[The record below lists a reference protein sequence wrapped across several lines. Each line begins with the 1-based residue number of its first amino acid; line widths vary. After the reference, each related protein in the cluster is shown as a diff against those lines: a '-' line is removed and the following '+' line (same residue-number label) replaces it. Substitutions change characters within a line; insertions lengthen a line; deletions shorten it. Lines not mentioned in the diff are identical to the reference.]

1 MGLNCLLLTSDATL
15 LEVIRTGF
23 STTKVELE
31 MRTDARSAIEL
42 SDRRHL
48 DGFVIDCDGVEKAM
62 DLLVQIR
69 ASRSNKL
76 SVVFAVVNVTT
87 DVFQPGPFG
96 NVQQGKGVGTGFIVR
111 QDGIIVTNCH
121 VVEGGSKITVS
132 TSAQSPKH
140 YDARVI
146 GGDCQHDLAVLKID
160 ATGLP
165 TVPLGDSGALVL
177 GQRVIAIGYA
187 LALEGGPTVTAG
199 IVSSLDRTI
208 TVQDPSCRV
217 CKNGARV
224 YSNVIQTDAAINH
237 GNSGGP
243 LLNMAGQVVGIN
255 SAGAVTAE
263 NIGFAIAIDSA
274 KDTIQQAIANPL
286 APAAYLGIS
295 SQSVTPAL
303 AVQLGLPVQSGA
315 YVIATT
321 AGGPAQ
327 HAGIKNGD
335 VIVAVDGKAVTTA
348 DDVGTILAGLR
359 PGQSVSVDLVSSSGA
374 RRSVDVTLGARPLP
388 TQFP

>member
-1 MGLNCLLLTSDATL
+1 MRKILVGAVALAFVATACSVDLTGHSASSTALSSSGGSLNGAAEPIAT
-15 LEVIRTGF
+15 
-23 STTKVELE
+23 
-31 MRTDARSAIEL
+31 
-42 SDRRHL
+42 
-48 DGFVIDCDGVEKAM
+48 
-62 DLLVQIR
+62 
-69 ASRSNKL
+69 
-76 SVVFAVVNVTT
+76 VVRMALPAVVNVTT

-111 QDGIIVTNCH
+111 QDGVIVTNCH

-132 TSAQSPKH
+132 TSAQTPKQ

-217 CKNGARV
+217 CRNGARV

-255 SAGAVTAE
+255 SAGSDTAE

-274 KDTIQQAIANPL
+274 KETIQQAIANPL

-303 AVQLGLPVQSGA
+303 AVQLGLAVQSGA

-327 HAGIKNGD
+327 HAGIKSGD
-335 VIVAVDGKAVTTA
+335 VVIAVDGKAVTSA
-348 DDVGTILAGLR
+348 DDLSTILAGLR
-359 PGQSVSVDLVSSSGA
+359 PGQSISVDLVSSSGA
-374 RRSVDVTLGARPLP
+374 RRSVHVTLGARPLP

>member
-1 MGLNCLLLTSDATL
+1 MRRSLLGAVALAFLATACSVDLTGHSASAADPSSNGGALNGAA
-15 LEVIRTGF
+15 EPI
-23 STTKVELE
+23 
-31 MRTDARSAIEL
+31 AA
-42 SDRRHL
+42 
-48 DGFVIDCDGVEKAM
+48 
-62 DLLVQIR
+62 
-69 ASRSNKL
+69 
-76 SVVFAVVNVTT
+76 VVRQALPAVVNVTT
-87 DVFQPGPFG
+87 DVFQPDPFG

-132 TSAQSPKH
+132 TSEQTPQQ

-146 GGDCQHDLAVLKID
+146 GGDCQHDLAVLKVD
-160 ATGLP
+160 ASGLP

-177 GQRVIAIGYA
+177 GQRVVAIGYA

-255 SAGAVTAE
+255 SAGAATAE

-274 KDTIQQAIANPL
+274 KDTIQQAIADPL
-286 APAAYLGIS
+286 AAAAYLGVS
-295 SQSVTPAL
+295 SQTVTPAL
-303 AVQLGLPVQSGA
+303 AVQLGLPVHSGA

-321 AGGPAQ
+321 GDGPAQ
-327 HAGIKNGD
+327 HAGIGGGD
-335 VIVAVDGKAVTTA
+335 VIVAIDGTTVTTA
-348 DDVGTILAGLR
+348 DAVGSILAGLR
-359 PGQSVSVDLVSSSGA
+359 PGQTVTVDLVSPSGV

-388 TQFP
+388 TRFP

>member
-1 MGLNCLLLTSDATL
+1 MRKILLGVVALAFVATACSVDLTGHSASPADA
-15 LEVIRTGF
+15 
-23 STTKVELE
+23 
-31 MRTDARSAIEL
+31 L
-42 SDRRHL
+42 SD
-48 DGFVIDCDGVEKAM
+48 GGAPNGAAEPIA
-62 DLLVQIR
+62 
-69 ASRSNKL
+69 
-76 SVVFAVVNVTT
+76 AVVRQSLPAVVSVTT
-87 DVFQPGPFG
+87 DVFESDQFG

-132 TSAQSPKH
+132 TSAQTPKQ

-177 GQRVIAIGYA
+177 GQRVVAIGYA

-255 SAGAVTAE
+255 SAGADTAE

-274 KDTIQQAIANPL
+274 KDTIQQAIADPL
-286 APAAYLGIS
+286 AAAAYLGVS
-295 SQSVTPAL
+295 SQTVTPAL
-303 AVQLGLPVQSGA
+303 AVQLGLSVQSGA

-321 AGGPAQ
+321 GDGPAQ
-327 HAGIKNGD
+327 KAGINDGD
-335 VIVAVDGKAVTTA
+335 VIVSIDGKSVASA

-359 PGQSVSVDLVSSSGA
+359 PGQSISVGLVSSSGTH
-374 RRSVDVTLGARPLP
+374 RSVDATLGVRPLP